1 MRHFI
6 RRAGFFLVTLWAAL
20 TINFLLP
27 RLMPGNPA
35 VAMMRHVPWSSQRW
49 SDTGH
54 GDRLGVNTKAS
65 LLSQYF
71 TYLGNSFTGHWG
83 ISLTFFPS
91 PVASVVLAALPWTIG
106 LVGVTTVLAFILGTL
121 IGIVGAWNRG
131 KLFDSLLPPIFIVLS
146 AFPYFFLGLMA
157 ILIFSVKLGWFP
169 TSGAYTNG
177 VNPAFD
183 WSYISNVLQHAVLPG
198 LTILVTSIGGW
209 ILTMRNNMIGTLSED
224 YIRMSRAKGLS
235 SRLVMFNYAARNAIL
250 PNLTG
255 FGMSLGFVVSGAILV
270 EYVFAYPGVGY
281 MLLQAVVNEDYPLMQ
296 TLFLFITV
304 AVLLAVLIAD
314 GVVSLLDPRARS
326 AK

>member
-6 RRAGFFLVTLWAAL
+6 RRTGFFLVTLWAAL

-35 VAMMRHVPWSSQRW
+35 VAMMARFH
-49 SDTGH
+49 GH
-54 GDRLGVNTKAS
+54 LNGGAIRAMEIAFGVNTKAS